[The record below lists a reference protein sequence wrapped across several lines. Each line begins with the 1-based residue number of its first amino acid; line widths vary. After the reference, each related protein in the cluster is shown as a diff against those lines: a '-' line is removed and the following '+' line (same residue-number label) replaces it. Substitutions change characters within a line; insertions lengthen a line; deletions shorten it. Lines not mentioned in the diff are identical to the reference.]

1 MKQDSAP
8 EEYQYSDIIED
19 PIPLYEDIFEYD
31 DPDDKIRKKIHNNVA
46 RNAMK
51 MVEEANKNA
60 DKINKEWVPNF
71 QKLALI
77 GKIRD
82 AIFLLFG
89 IGVLLLGM
97 FMGYSDRGFAPLTVE
112 QLGVMLAGIGLATTS
127 LYSLVSFNDEMF
139 HLVIISRTNENHMF
153 ANMQII
159 QAQLSFLR
167 NEIMDIRKY
176 QLKEQ
181 KEKVSK

>member
-1 MKQDSAP
+1 MKQYP
-8 EEYQYSDIIED
+8 TLEEYQHSDIIED
-19 PIPLYEDIFEYD
+19 PVPMYDDSFEHD

-46 RNAMK
+46 MNAIK
-51 MVEEANKNA
+51 MVKEANENA
-60 DKINKEWVPNF
+60 DKINQEWVPNF

-82 AIFLLFG
+82 AFFLLFG
-89 IGVLLLGM
+89 MGVLLLGM
-97 FMGYSDRGFAPLTVE
+97 FMGYSDNGFAPLTVE

-127 LYSLVSFNDEMF
+127 LYSLVSFNDDMF

-167 NEIMDIRKY
+167 NEIIDIRKC

-181 KEKVSK
+181 KEKASE